1 MRTCLDR
8 LIAEPHVA
16 GPRLKSESE
25 YLAQRL
31 EVCRLGGK
39 ISNDAFL
46 DAGAIQGALDMIANH
61 VDMGVAQTEIHQLLL
76 QQLDRATRLE
86 EKASRFG
93 CSNRRRSLISMQES
107 MLSLTGVGKSFKDVE
122 ALTHVDLEIHSGQVI
137 GLVGGNGAGK
147 TTLLRLMAGVLEPT
161 KGNVLFKGERVSSMR
176 NKLGVVP
183 ESTGLYSRLTAWEN
197 IRYHSRIYG
206 VEDDVA
212 WNRVS
217 HFAKQ
222 LDLSD
227 SLSRHTKGF
236 SCGMRQKT
244 ALLRALAH
252 GPDILLLD
260 EPTAGLDVTSAR
272 TVRRLVSK
280 LRDEVGLIYSTH
292 HLAEA
297 QQVCDR
303 IVIVHNGTIRA
314 DGSPGELLDLTNK
327 PTLEE
332 AYVSLTSDKARIRA
346 EDDKKES
353 KLAKWWRMFL
363 TGNTPRT
370 KGVEEDE

>member
-1 MRTCLDR
+1 MT
-8 LIAEPHVA
+8 
-16 GPRLKSESE
+16 
-25 YLAQRL
+25 
-31 EVCRLGGK
+31 
-39 ISNDAFL
+39 
-46 DAGAIQGALDMIANH
+46 
-61 VDMGVAQTEIHQLLL
+61 
-76 QQLDRATRLE
+76 
-86 EKASRFG
+86 
-93 CSNRRRSLISMQES
+93 ES
-107 MLSLTGVGKSFKDVE
+107 MLSLFGVGKSFKEVE
-122 ALTHVDLEIHSGQVI
+122 ALIHVDLEINSGQVI

-147 TTLLRLMAGVLEPT
+147 TTLLRLMAGVMEPT
-161 KGNVLFKGERVSSMR
+161 KGSVLFKGERVSTMR
-176 NKLGVVP
+176 TKLGVVP

-206 VEDDVA
+206 VNDQVA

-222 LDLSD
+222 LDLTD

-236 SCGMRQKT
+236 SRGMRQKT

-272 TVRRLVSK
+272 TVRKLVGQ
-280 LRDEVGLIYSTH
+280 LRDEGGTVIYSTH

-314 DGSPGELLDLTNK
+314 DGSPQELLKLTK
-327 PTLEE
+327 KESLEE
-332 AYVSLTSDKARIRA
+332 AYVSLTSDKARPRT
-346 EDDKKES
+346 EEKGKES
-353 KLAKWWRMFL
+353 KLASWWRLFL
-363 TGNTPRT
+363 TGKTPNSEEV
-370 KGVEEDE
+370 GEDE